1 LLCAS
6 PLPSPPHLH
15 VLLFQPGLEG
25 WFFGDDAGSG
35 VRGML
40 PLTIPPII
48 AHRAHTHH
56 PPHHTGKPHVASS
69 FRFQAHVQR
78 YATCGQVPVDVG
90 AEKDGAARVPS
101 ALLANAKEFPHAPP
115 QVFVARLDM
124 QHTRARIVSEVT
136 AYRSTQL
143 LVRQRC

>member
-1 LLCAS
+1 M
-6 PLPSPPHLH
+6 
-15 VLLFQPGLEG
+15 E
-25 WFFGDDAGSG
+25 
-35 VRGML
+35 
-40 PLTIPPII
+40 
-48 AHRAHTHH
+48 
-56 PPHHTGKPHVASS
+56 SS
-69 FRFQAHVQR
+69 FRFQAHLQR

-90 AEKDGAARVPS
+90 ADKDGAAARVPS
-101 ALLANAKEFPHAPP
+101 ALLADAKEFPHAPP